1 MRNNDMGSHLSD
13 SYGRNGRYAGTLG
26 GLGMVED
33 GPREQKPSKASVDE
47 EGLRGFRKA
56 EEHERKRKT
65 MSQAAEIAA
74 GAGTVALNVMT
85 WSGMLDAMN
94 GVQVF
99 LTIGVSI
106 TMLVYY
112 VYGII
117 EKHKTINGKQKP
129 DQSDE
134 P

>member
-1 MRNNDMGSHLSD
+1 
-13 SYGRNGRYAGTLG
+13 
-26 GLGMVED
+26 
-33 GPREQKPSKASVDE
+33 
-47 EGLRGFRKA
+47 
-56 EEHERKRKT
+56 

-99 LTIGVSI
+99 LTIGVSV

-117 EKHKTINGKQKP
+117 EKHKSINGKQKP